1 MKIVK
6 ITYNFDWPL
15 FRQTPKSTQVWGD
28 YKFVIDDELT
38 ECDYWVIYCDYLLK
52 KETLKCPPENI
63 IFIPGECYNTSPKF
77 SQKFLD
83 QFGLILTVQRELKH
97 RNIKYTHNANPWFV
111 DKSYDEL
118 VSGRTPEKP
127 KMISVIT
134 SNKSFTEGHR
144 KRLAFVKRLKEHFGD
159 QLDLFGRGINDFED
173 KWEVVAPYKYSI
185 AIENDFCDD
194 WVTEKF
200 FDCIY
205 ANTLAFYYGCPNL
218 EDTIDERSF
227 IRIDLNNFDATV
239 RVIENALENKE
250 FEKRAEAMQQ
260 QKLRSLDSDQFF
272 PWLTA
277 ILDEQN
283 NNAVKKKITLILNEP
298 EMSINERIKSNL
310 RRVKKSRP
318 VKKLKK
324 LVRQL
329 TTKEKKIV
337 RTAEE
342 EIQYQR
348 CLPWFEANGDQTLR
362 LDYDLNED
370 SVVFDLGGYKGE
382 FAEKI
387 YGRYQSHIYVFEP
400 VASFYKIIEDKFADN
415 IKVKPYQYGL
425 AGKDGTLQI
434 SLTADSSS
442 VFIDSK
448 DSETI
453 VLKSITDFITC
464 NEIAKV
470 DLIKINIEGG
480 EYEVLES
487 LLDLGM
493 IERFENI
500 QVQFHDFIISNAAD
514 RMKKIQDRLANT
526 HELTYQY
533 EFVWE
538 NWKLKK

>member
-15 FRQTPKSTQVWGD
+15 FRQTPKSSQVWGD
-28 YKFVIDDELT
+28 YKFVIDDDLK
-38 ECDYWVIYCDYLLK
+38 ECDYWVVYSDYCLK
-52 KETLKCPPENI
+52 QETVNCAPENI
-63 IFIPGECYNTSPKF
+63 IFIPGECYNTSPRF

-83 QFGLILTVQRELKH
+83 QFGLILTVQRELHH
-97 RNIKYTHNANPWFV
+97 RNIRYTHNANPWFI
-111 DKSYDEL
+111 KKTFDEL
-118 VSGRTPEKP
+118 VTEGAPNKS

-144 KRLAFVKRLKEHFGD
+144 KRLVFVRKLKEHFGD
-159 QLDLFGRGINDFED
+159 QMDLFGRGINDFED
-173 KWEVVAPYKYSI
+173 KWEVIAPYKYSI
-185 AIENDFCDD
+185 AIENDFCED

-205 ANTLAFYYGCPNL
+205 ANTLPFYYGCPNL
-218 EDTIDERSF
+218 EATVDKKSF
-227 IRIDLNNFDATV
+227 IRIDLNDFDATV
-239 RVIENALENKE
+239 KVIEEALENQA
-250 FEKRAEAMQQ
+250 FEKRSKAIEE
-260 QKLRSLDSDQFF
+260 QKLKSLYTDQFF
-272 PWLTA
+272 PWLAA
-277 ILDEQN
+277 ILGEQN
-283 NNAVKKKITLILNEP
+283 DNAAKKKITLILNEP
-298 EMSINERIKSNL
+298 EMSINEQIKSKL

-318 VKKLKK
+318 VKKIKK

-329 TTKEKKIV
+329 TVREKQVV

-348 CLPWFEANGDQTLR
+348 CLPWFAANGDETLR
-362 LDYDLNED
+362 LDYNLKEH

-387 YGRYQSHIYVFEP
+387 YNRYQSQIYIFEP
-400 VASFYKIIEDKFADN
+400 VASFYKIIENKFVGN
-415 IKVKPYQYGL
+415 FKVKPYQFGL
-425 AGKDGTLQI
+425 AGSDGTLQI
-434 SLTADSSS
+434 SLTADASS
-442 VFIDSK
+442 VFIDSE

-453 VLKSITDFITC
+453 TLKSITTFITEH
-464 NEIAKV
+464 EIAKV

-480 EYEVLES
+480 EYDVLES
-487 LLDLGM
+487 LLDMGM
-493 IERFENI
+493 IERFVNI
-500 QVQFHDFIISNAAD
+500 QVQFHDFIVENASD
-514 RMKKIQDRLANT
+514 RMKKIQDRLAKT